1 MARLIVRDK
10 WSQLIADE
18 EVGDTNS
25 QLARARKRYYESQGY
40 RTAIQMF

>member
-1 MARLIVRDK
+1 MARLIARDK

-25 QLARARKRYYESQGY
+25 DRARSLKRVYENQGY
-40 RTAIQMF
+40 RVSFIL